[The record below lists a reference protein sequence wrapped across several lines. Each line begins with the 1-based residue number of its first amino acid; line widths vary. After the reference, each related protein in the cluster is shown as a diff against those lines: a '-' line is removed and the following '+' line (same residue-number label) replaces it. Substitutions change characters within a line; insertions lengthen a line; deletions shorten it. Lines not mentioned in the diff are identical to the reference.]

1 MDFKL
6 DAFGTAASLAGVVM
20 TLRRLYRLNF
30 DTPAEIAGVLSD
42 IDVNEQQALEQQAL
56 TQIATRAQAR
66 RSIPSSQRR
75 AAD

>member
-30 DTPAEIAGVLSD
+30 DTPAEITAVLGD
-42 IDVNEQQALEQQAL
+42 IDVNEQQAL

-66 RSIPSSQRR
+66 RSVPLSLRR
-75 AAD
+75 VAD